1 MKYINAYMSAAFFC
15 MQKSMAVKN
24 LFQEGISMVKKS
36 FVKKCG
42 SVALSA
48 VMIAAPGIST
58 LG

>member
-1 MKYINAYMSAAFFC
+1 
-15 MQKSMAVKN
+15 
-24 LFQEGISMVKKS
+24 MVKKS